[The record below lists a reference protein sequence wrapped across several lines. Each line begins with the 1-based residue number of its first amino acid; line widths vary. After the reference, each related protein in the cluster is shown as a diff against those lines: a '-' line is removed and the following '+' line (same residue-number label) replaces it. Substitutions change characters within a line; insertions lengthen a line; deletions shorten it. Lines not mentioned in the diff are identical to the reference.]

1 MLQGVLRLGLLL
13 AFAGCALVF
22 GLKRSDEPTVDCAS
36 LPGAG
41 RDYHLLVVG
50 ESWATG
56 GKFFPEL
63 LQAISERLHGRGV
76 EACAI
81 AFAGRSSKLLYF
93 ELREKFPT
101 DRLYGY
107 YDEKKP
113 DKVIL
118 MTGVNDEIQHV
129 GAASYVEYTKKLV
142 EYFSDVDDV
151 ELISLPRVAE
161 RQFKAPNLYSAIKR
175 TLLRCLYDGCDLQV
189 NDLYRSALWRDHPEL
204 HVIEY
209 DDFISSY
216 DGHEECYT
224 FDGIHLT
231 EECLHKYGAFLGKAA
246 SLAKGGAAGRDS
258 ALSRF

>member
-1 MLQGVLRLGLLL
+1 MLQGLLRLGLLL
-13 AFAGCALVF
+13 AVAAGALTF
-22 GLKRSDEPTVDCAS
+22 GLKRADEPTVECTRTE
-36 LPGAG
+36 GTG
-41 RDYHLLVVG
+41 RDYRLLVVG
-50 ESWATG
+50 ESWASG

-63 LQAISERLHGRGV
+63 PQAISDRLHGRAV

-81 AFAGRSSKLLYF
+81 AFPGRNSKLLYL

-142 EYFSDVDDV
+142 EYFSEVDDV
-151 ELISLPRVAE
+151 ELVSLPRVAE
-161 RQFKAPNLYSAIKR
+161 RQFRAPNPYSAIKR
-175 TLLRCLYDGCDLQV
+175 TLLRCLYDGCDRQV
-189 NDLYRSALWRDHPEL
+189 NDLYRIALWRDHPEL

-246 SLAKGGAAGRDS
+246 SLEKSD
-258 ALSRF
+258 ALERSSKANRF

>member
-1 MLQGVLRLGLLL
+1 MLQGMLRLGLLL
-13 AFAGCALVF
+13 TVAACALAF
-22 GLKRSDEPTVDCAS
+22 GLKRSDEPTVDCTRIE
-36 LPGAG
+36 GTG
-41 RDYHLLVVG
+41 RAYRLLVVG
-50 ESWATG
+50 ESWASG

-63 LQAISERLHGRGV
+63 PQTISDRLHGRAV
-76 EACAI
+76 DACAI
-81 AFAGRSSKLLYF
+81 AFAGRNSKLLYF

-113 DKVIL
+113 DKVML

-142 EYFSDVDDV
+142 EYFSDVKDV

-161 RQFKAPNLYSAIKR
+161 RQFRAPNLYSAIKR
-175 TLLRCLYDGCDLQV
+175 TLLRCLYDGCGLQA
-189 NDLYRSALWRDHPEL
+189 NDLYRIALWRDHPEL

-209 DDFISSY
+209 DDFIGSY

-224 FDGIHLT
+224 FDGVHLT
-231 EECLHKYGAFLGKAA
+231 DECLHKYGVFLGKAA
-246 SLAKGGAAGRDS
+246 SLAKSDAAARDS
-258 ALSRF
+258 ALGRY

>member
-1 MLQGVLRLGLLL
+1 MLQGLLRLGLLV
-13 AFAGCALVF
+13 AVAAAALLF
-22 GLKRSDEPTVDCAS
+22 GLKRSDEPTVDCMRVE
-36 LPGAG
+36 GTG
-41 RDYHLLVVG
+41 RDYRLLVVG
-50 ESWATG
+50 ESWASG

-63 LQAISERLHGRGV
+63 PQAISSRLGGRGV
-76 EACAI
+76 EACSI
-81 AFAGRSSKLLYF
+81 GFAGRNSKLLYF

-107 YDEKKP
+107 YDERKP

-151 ELISLPRVAE
+151 EIISLPRVAE
-161 RQFKAPNLYSAIKR
+161 RQFRAPNLYSGLKR
-175 TLLRCLYDGCDLQV
+175 TLLRCLYDGCRLQV
-189 NDLYRSALWRDHPEL
+189 NELYRIALWRDHPEL

-224 FDGIHLT
+224 MDGVHLT
-231 EECLHKYGAFLGKAA
+231 EECLHKYGAFIGKATSLKSEA
-246 SLAKGGAAGRDS
+246 SARKS

>member
-13 AFAGCALVF
+13 AVAGCALTF
-22 GLKRSDEPTVDCAS
+22 GLKRSDEPTVDCLT

-41 RDYHLLVVG
+41 RDYRLLVVG

-63 LQAISERLHGRGV
+63 PQAISERLHGRGV
-76 EACAI
+76 NACAI
-81 AFAGRSSKLLYF
+81 AFAGRNSKLLYF

-142 EYFSDVDDV
+142 EYFSEVDDV

-175 TLLRCLYDGCDLQV
+175 TLLRCIYDGCDVQV
-189 NDLYRSALWRDHPEL
+189 NDLYRIALWRDHPEL

-231 EECLHKYGAFLGKAA
+231 EECLHKYGAFLGRAA
-246 SLAKGGAAGRDS
+246 LLAKGDAPVRKS
-258 ALSRF
+258 ASSRY